1 MGQLE
6 YEIPELYQVLIRLD
20 SPKNYQYGPSLAVSS
35 RKVRRSCSGQQLADF
50 ELSGRAQGRFRKK
63 AKAGVLR
70 VSSGT
75 KSPSLI

>member
-1 MGQLE
+1 MGELE
-6 YEIPELYQVLIRLD
+6 YEITELYNVLIRLD
-20 SPKNYQYGPSLAVSS
+20 SPKIRPFARLPC
-35 RKVRRSCSGQQLADF
+35 RRVKLGAIVLRQQLADF
-50 ELSGRAQGRFRKK
+50 VLSGRAQGRFRKK